1 MVFIHRELPISNIM
15 SLYQNCILSFVHI
28 ALYGT
33 FKDHVI
39 FLTHAIMTFYINY
52 SLIGVFLV
60 LTNLYLILYVYLIC
74 FCFLFS
80 DIFCVIYKF
89 NWTFTFYFLCPGT
102 IV

>member
-1 MVFIHRELPISNIM
+1 MVFIHRELPVSNIM

-39 FLTHAIMTFYINY
+39 FLRHVIMTFYINY

-89 NWTFTFYFLCPGT
+89 NWTFTFYFLCSGT